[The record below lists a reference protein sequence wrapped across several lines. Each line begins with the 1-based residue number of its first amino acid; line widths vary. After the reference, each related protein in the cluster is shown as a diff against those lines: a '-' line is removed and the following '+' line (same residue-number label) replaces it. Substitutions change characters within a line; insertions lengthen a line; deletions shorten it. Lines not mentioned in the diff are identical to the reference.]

1 MPSGSTALK
10 NAVEPAPE
18 HLRVV
23 AAVVVGRDRLAASVA
38 PVQGRY
44 TTAFPVVLS
53 RVRRR
58 ATPQE
63 LPLDFASRLRRPP
76 SEHAALCAGANL
88 DNRRFCS
95 NIHTV

>member
-1 MPSGSTALK
+1 
-10 NAVEPAPE
+10 
-18 HLRVV
+18 VV

-63 LPLDFASRLRRPP
+63 LPLDFAALPASMPP
-76 SEHAALCAGANL
+76 SALAQTLTTADSVVTYIQYEYYFG
-88 DNRRFCS
+88 
-95 NIHTV
+95 TG